1 MSKIRIATWNI
12 NSIRIRLELLAEVIR
27 NNNIDIILLQ
37 ETKCQDREFPVSA
50 MTSMKM
56 NSTFVGQKSY
66 NGVAIL
72 SKHPLDVVTKEL
84 PLYYFEKEDE
94 EARYVEA
101 MVTFEKKIIRV
112 ASVYVPM
119 GGSTLEAGEK
129 LEDSKRFRYK
139 LNFYKR
145 LQARILELKQETNDF
160 QDEYIVFGGDLN
172 VAQEEIDL
180 SHPKENDGGV
190 GFHPLEREAL
200 REIRKCGLEDSFRA
214 KFPTAK
220 QYTWWD
226 YRTRAFSRNIGWRL
240 DYLLSSPNVLSG
252 MKECFVDM
260 KTRAK
265 EKTSDHAPSIIEFE
279 V

>member
-12 NSIRIRLELLAEVIR
+12 NSIRVRLGLLDETIK

-37 ETKCQDREFPVSA
+37 ETKCQDREFPLSA
-50 MTSMKM
+50 MTSMKL
-56 NSTFVGQKSY
+56 NSVFKGQKSY

-72 SKHPLDVVTKEL
+72 SKYPIDIVMTEL
-84 PLYYFEKEDE
+84 PLYGLEKKDE

-101 MVTFEKKIIRV
+101 IITVEKKIIRV

-119 GGSTLEAGEK
+119 GGSVLEENER
-129 LEDSKRFRYK
+129 LEDSGRFIYK

-145 LQARILELKQETNDF
+145 LQTRILELKQETNNF
-160 QDEYIVFGGDLN
+160 QDEYVVFGGDLN

-180 SHPKENDGGV
+180 SYPKENYGDV
-190 GFHPLEREAL
+190 GFHPLERESL
-200 REIRKCGLEDSFRA
+200 REIRKCGLEDSFRI
-214 KFPTAK
+214 KFPTTK

-226 YRTRAFSRNIGWRL
+226 YRTRAFSRNVGWRL

-252 MKECFVDM
+252 MKECFVDVR
-260 KTRAK
+260 TRAK
-265 EKTSDHAPSIIEFE
+265 EKTSDHAPSVIEFE
-279 V
+279 I